1 MDWEVVVTQV
11 MVMMGQVEKV
21 IVGVRKSETDV
32 FYRLSKMVVIG
43 YFLMFYKQHLNTIY
57 RKIIISFFYYYKF
70 NFLHYFAK
78 KKFISLKN
86 QQTTTI

>member
-21 IVGVRKSETDV
+21 IVGVRRSETDV
-32 FYRLSKMVVIG
+32 FYRLFKMVVIG

-57 RKIIISFFYYYKF
+57 RKIIISFSMITSLIFYIT
-70 NFLHYFAK
+70 L
-78 KKFISLKN
+78 LKRN
-86 QQTTTI
+86 